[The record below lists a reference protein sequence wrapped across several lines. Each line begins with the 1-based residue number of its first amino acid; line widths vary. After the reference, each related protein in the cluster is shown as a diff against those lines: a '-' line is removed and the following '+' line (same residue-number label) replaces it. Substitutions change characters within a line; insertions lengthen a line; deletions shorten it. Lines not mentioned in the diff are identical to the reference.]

1 MDEIKLSSGLPG
13 ARGMA
18 ERVRRACMRYVQN
31 RDEADDVAQEVMIK
45 VFRSGKEGSGE
56 TGWVLRVAANQ
67 CLDHLR
73 REKRQRMRAAAWA
86 REHPGEEGRWE
97 DSAED
102 RGDFLERLRERLNAA
117 DRRLLHLR
125 FDLGL
130 SQAAI
135 AEMLGVSR
143 PRIGQ
148 RLESIRAAGARI
160 WRNENAAPVA

>member
-1 MDEIKLSSGLPG
+1 MT
-13 ARGMA
+13 

-31 RDEADDVAQEVMIK
+31 RDEADDVAQEVLIK
-45 VFRSGKEGSGE
+45 VFRLGE
-56 TGWVLRVAANQ
+56 EAREPAWILRVAANQ

-73 REKRQRMRAAAWA
+73 REKRLRLRAAAWA
-86 REHPGEEGRWE
+86 LERAPGRAGDAAAAEEGEEGE
-97 DSAED
+97 G
-102 RGDFLERLRERLNAA
+102 GDGMLELLRERLNAA

-125 FDLGL
+125 YDLGL

-148 RLESIRAAGARI
+148 RLQAIRVVGAKVLGKERL
-160 WRNENAAPVA
+160 EGA